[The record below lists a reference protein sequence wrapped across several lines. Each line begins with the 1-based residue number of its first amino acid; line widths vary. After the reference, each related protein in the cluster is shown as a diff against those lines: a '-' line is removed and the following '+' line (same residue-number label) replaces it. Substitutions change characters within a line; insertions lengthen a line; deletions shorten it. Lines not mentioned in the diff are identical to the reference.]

1 MNVLVLRPASPS
13 MYSCYCVVKG
23 RGIYVSV
30 NGIFTEMLAVKEIQ
44 PFNGTQ
50 QRLDLLMVYS
60 QKCDLLVVPRQTSHR
75 IKINHH
81 S

>member
-1 MNVLVLRPASPS
+1 
-13 MYSCYCVVKG
+13 
-23 RGIYVSV
+23 
-30 NGIFTEMLAVKEIQ
+30 MLAVKEIQ
-44 PFNGTQ
+44 SFNGTQ

-60 QKCDLLVVPRQTSHR
+60 QKCDLLLVPRQTSHR